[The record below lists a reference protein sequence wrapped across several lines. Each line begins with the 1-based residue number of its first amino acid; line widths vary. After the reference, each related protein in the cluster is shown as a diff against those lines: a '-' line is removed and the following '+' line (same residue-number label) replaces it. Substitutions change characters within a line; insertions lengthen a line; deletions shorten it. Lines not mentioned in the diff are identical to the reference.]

1 MNPRKI
7 LIVDDSS
14 LARRSARQMLEELG
28 HTVQDAADGAQALER
43 YFLDR
48 PDLVLL
54 DMVMTGMYGLDVL
67 AKIRELNPDAL
78 VIVVTADIQKS
89 TEDQAKAA
97 GAAAFLN
104 KPLNREKL
112 KQTVSAVLEGTFQ
125 WN

>member
-1 MNPRKI
+1 MNSRKI

-14 LARRSARQMLEELG
+14 LARRSARQMLEEMG
-28 HTVQDAADGAQALER
+28 HVVEEASDGAQAIER
-43 YFLDR
+43 FFLSR
-48 PDLVLL
+48 PDLVVL
-54 DMVMTGMYGLDVL
+54 DMVMTGMYGLEVL
-67 AKIRELNPDAL
+67 AKIREIDAEAR

-89 TEDQAKAA
+89 TEEQAKAA

-112 KQTVSAVLEGTFQ
+112 RETVPAVLERTYQ

>member
-89 TEDQAKAA
+89 TEDQEKAA